1 MSNTKISNFSDFLCP
16 NFLLWML
23 LIKRMHRLPRNVLQ
37 HTPASF
43 RGTKSI
49 VLDFRGT
56 PSYLFFKSTNQN
68 NKIFVFHLLIC
79 LPDFSSVNMKLQQLK
94 LIPPPFEKLLKFG
107 KSMRQKLRAVHRI
120 CLKWTVPRCSIL
132 SFTFLKL
139 VRVAAPN
146 TTYAPTFEK
155 YVARQPI
162 VFQVH

>member
-37 HTPASF
+37 HTPTLF

-94 LIPPPFEKLLKFG
+94 LIPPPFWKTIKIREKHEAKIKG
-107 KSMRQKLRAVHRI
+107 G
-120 CLKWTVPRCSIL
+120 PPYL
-132 SFTFLKL
+132 S
-139 VRVAAPN
+139 
-146 TTYAPTFEK
+146 
-155 YVARQPI
+155 
-162 VFQVH
+162 